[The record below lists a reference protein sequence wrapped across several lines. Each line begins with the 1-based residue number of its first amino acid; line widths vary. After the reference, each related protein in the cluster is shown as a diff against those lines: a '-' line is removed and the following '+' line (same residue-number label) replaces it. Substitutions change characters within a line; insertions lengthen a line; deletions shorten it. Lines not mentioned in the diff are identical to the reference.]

1 MAVKTTRYMD
11 AQGRII
17 IPTHIRK
24 ALNLTAGKCVE
35 VDMEEGGTIRITPA
49 EERCVICGEPVTDKA
64 HVKVTGKNICES
76 CARAISYTIQEGKQ

>member
-35 VDMEEGGTIRITPA
+35 VDMDDTGTIRITPT
-49 EERCVICGEPVTDKA
+49 EERCVICGEPVSNKA
-64 HVKVTGKNICES
+64 HITASGKNICAS
-76 CARAISYTIQEGKQ
+76 CARAISYTIQEGK